1 MNERCE
7 RYRQIRRVAT
17 GVGVAVVATVLG
29 AAPGLGA
36 VPRAVAQEMT
46 VDTLAG
52 GHIVVSNPAPG
63 RGGGPDEWR
72 LVEEL
77 RLGQVDGTGPEVF
90 GDVHD
95 VAVDEK
101 GHIYALDYGS
111 KEVRIFDRE
120 GRHIRNIARD
130 GEGPGEVRY
139 TGFSPSYRIIWQPT
153 NRLWIADGYQQLSF
167 DSLGNELSRV
177 GQPFGPGMPIGG
189 RALRASLDRGRIV
202 AADADGFAYHEVSVS
217 DRTTSGEQTVSHNRT
232 FGVRLPVYPE
242 RPNPA
247 PPRDSLLLDSRTSTS
262 RSQVSGR
269 DGANITVGGII
280 QISIP
285 RRVWGF
291 GWDGTVWVAN
301 RAAYRFHEVTFAG
314 DTIRTVELGNP
325 PPPPPD
331 DSDEGDYTPL
341 IAALDVSP
349 EGWLWVRRYSTDSEE
364 DSVWD
369 LFDNC
374 GRHRGE
380 VSSPQ
385 RIARVRYGGGSV
397 DPMDLGAAGVV
408 HGVSRDALD
417 VSYVVRLRLESARGT
432 PVAAETCPY

>member
-1 MNERCE
+1 MLAAFAILGDPVSG
-7 RYRQIRRVAT
+7 YGDVPP
-17 GVGVAVVATVLG
+17 VVV
-29 AAPGLGA
+29 
-36 VPRAVAQEMT
+36 QEVT

-52 GHIVVSNPAPG
+52 GRIVVSNPAPG

-77 RLGQVDGTGPEVF
+77 RLGRVDGTGPEVF

-101 GHIYALDYGS
+101 GHIYVLDYGS
-111 KEVRIFDRE
+111 KEVRIFDRG
-120 GRHIRNIARD
+120 GRHVRNMAGD
-130 GEGPGEVRY
+130 GEGPGEFRY
-139 TGFSPSYRIIWQPT
+139 SGFMPYYRIIWQPP
-153 NRLWIADGYQQLSF
+153 NRLWINDPLQQLSF

-177 GQPFGPGMPIGG
+177 GQPFGPGMPISGG
-189 RALRASLDRGRIV
+189 SLRAGFARGRIV
-202 AADADGFAYHEVSVS
+202 AADAEGFAYHEVSVS
-217 DRTTSGEQTVSHNRT
+217 DRTTAGDETVSRDRT
-232 FGVRLPVYPE
+232 YGVRLPIYPE
-242 RPNPA
+242 HPDPS
-247 PPRDSLLLDSRTSTS
+247 PPRDSLLLNSRTFTSTN
-262 RSQVSGR
+262 QVSGR
-269 DGANITVGGII
+269 DGANITIGGII
-280 QISIP
+280 QTSIS

-291 GWDGTVWVAN
+291 GWGGTVWVAN

-314 DTIRTVELGNP
+314 DTTRTVELGNP

-331 DSDEGDYTPL
+331 DSDERAYTPL

-349 EGWLWVRRYSTDSEE
+349 EGWLWVRRYSTDPEE
-364 DSVWD
+364 DPAWD

-380 VSSPQ
+380 VTSPQ
-385 RIARVRYGGGSV
+385 RIARDRWGGESV